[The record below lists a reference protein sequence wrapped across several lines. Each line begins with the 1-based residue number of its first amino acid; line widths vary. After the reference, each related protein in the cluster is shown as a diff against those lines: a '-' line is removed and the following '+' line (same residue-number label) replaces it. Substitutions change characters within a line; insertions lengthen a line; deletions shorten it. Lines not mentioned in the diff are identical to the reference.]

1 MFNKILLQ
9 FTNRN
14 RVSEWVRN
22 GIRFSK
28 FETIKIYNLKKNTL
42 SPLKLVSS
50 LWHLYLQSLKND
62 IRLPPTTQVS
72 LLTPSLVFLV
82 KDGTHIMYAVREIF

>member
-62 IRLPPTTQVS
+62 TQLS